1 MTNTDQTNSPADTA
15 AELDDFLDGVDPE
28 TGEVTETEKPAPKKK
43 GGGTRKKAP
52 AKKAEA
58 KPAAEGEELGGK
70 NHPTLDADQ
79 DTRDQLKKLTDRVI
93 ELEDEKDHVA
103 GQIKQV
109 FAEAKAMGFDTKILR
124 KVVRELKRSEADR
137 QEEFRL
143 MEMYLNALGIF
154 W

>member
-1 MTNTDQTNSPADTA
+1 MSDENQTD
-15 AELDDFLDGVDPE
+15 LDSALGEIESVDPE
-28 TGEVTETEKPAPKKK
+28 TGEVAEAEKPEPAKK
-43 GGGTRKKAP
+43 GGVRKKAA
-52 AKKAEA
+52 AKKTAA
-58 KPAAEGEELGGK
+58 KEQEPEKLGGQ

-79 DTRDQLKKLTDRVI
+79 DTRDQLKQLTDRVI

-103 GQIKQV
+103 SQIKAVYQ
-109 FAEAKAMGFDTKILR
+109 EAKALGFDTKIMR

-143 MEMYLNALGIF
+143 MELYLNALGIF